1 MAKHLVFLL
10 FLFLIGCEMNSEQL
24 IKSELTN
31 FENIKFNAVS
41 KELKFSGGDL
51 YTYIIKDVERYLSQN
66 IKDADGYGLS
76 LKEIGSYLKILEYW
90 KSEGYEEN

>member
-41 KELKFSGGDL
+41 KELKF
-51 YTYIIKDVERYLSQN
+51 TWFIHKT
-66 IKDADGYGLS
+66 K
-76 LKEIGSYLKILEYW
+76 
-90 KSEGYEEN
+90 